1 MADFDHS
8 DFGGAY
14 HAPMRSNLSTALNWV
29 GAILSLGLI
38 AGLGYWAYQLV
49 VRDVTGVPVV
59 RAMEGPMRIAPEDP
73 GGSTAAYQGL
83 AVNAIAAEGT
93 AEAPAEMVVLA
104 PVEVNLTPEDRA
116 MSALLPDAP
125 EAPIAEVAAQPLS
138 AIDLAVAA
146 ALGEDASVMLAS
158 QSAEPAAETE
168 VIAVDAEVAVDADA
182 AADPEVVAVE
192 EVAAVGVVEED
203 EEIVPTSTVA
213 ATDAKGVIAVSPRP
227 MQRPTR
233 TAGTQVASL
242 DPAVGL
248 PQTET
253 VAVAAIDVDP
263 ATIPDGARLVQLG
276 AYPTADLAREEW
288 DVVAARFA
296 DFMQGKSRVIEQAEA
311 GGRIF
316 YRLRVAG
323 FDDLADS
330 RRFCAVLVAGE
341 ASCIPVAAR

>member
-14 HAPMRSNLSTALNWV
+14 HTPVRSTLSTALNWV

-158 QSAEPAAETE
+158 QSVEPAAEMDE
-168 VIAVDAEVAVDADA
+168 A
-182 AADPEVVAVE
+182 AMDPEVVAVE
-192 EVAAVGVVEED
+192 EVAAVGVVGED

-233 TAGTQVASL
+233 AVGTQVASL

-253 VAVAAIDVDP
+253 VEVAAIDVDSTTLP
-263 ATIPDGARLVQLG
+263 EGARLVQLG
-276 AYPTADLAREEW
+276 AYPTAELAREEW

-323 FDDLADS
+323 FEDLADS

>member
-14 HAPMRSNLSTALNWV
+14 HAPVRSTLSTALNWA

-158 QSAEPAAETE
+158 QSAEPLAETE
-168 VIAVDAEVAVDADA
+168 VVAVDAEVAADA
-182 AADPEVVAVE
+182 PELVAVE

-233 TAGTQVASL
+233 AVGTQVASL

-248 PQTET
+248 PQTE
-253 VAVAAIDVDP
+253 VVEVAAIDVDP
-263 ATIPDGARLVQLG
+263 ATLPEGARLVQLG

>member
-14 HAPMRSNLSTALNWV
+14 HTPVRSTLSTALNWV

-158 QSAEPAAETE
+158 QSVESAAEMDE
-168 VIAVDAEVAVDADA
+168 A
-182 AADPEVVAVE
+182 AMDPAVVAVE
-192 EVAAVGVVEED
+192 EVAAVGVVGED

-233 TAGTQVASL
+233 AVGTQVASL

-253 VAVAAIDVDP
+253 VEVAAIDVDSTTLP
-263 ATIPDGARLVQLG
+263 EGARLVQLG
-276 AYPTADLAREEW
+276 AYPTAELAREEW

-323 FDDLADS
+323 FEDLADS

>member
-14 HAPMRSNLSTALNWV
+14 HTPVRSNLSTALNWV

-116 MSALLPDAP
+116 TSALLPDAP
-125 EAPIAEVAAQPLS
+125 EAPIAEVTTQPLS

-146 ALGEDASVMLAS
+146 ALGEEPSVMLAS
-158 QSAEPAAETE
+158 QSVEPETE
-168 VIAVDAEVAVDADA
+168 MEAASVDTEVA

-192 EVAAVGVVEED
+192 EVAAVGVLEEE
-203 EEIVPTSTVA
+203 EEIVPTSSVA
-213 ATDAKGVIAVSPRP
+213 ATDAKGMIAVSPRP

-233 TAGTQVASL
+233 AVGTQVASL

-248 PQTET
+248 EQTET
-253 VAVAAIDVDP
+253 VAVAAIDLDP
-263 ATIPDGARLVQLG
+263 TTIPDGARLVQLG

>member
-14 HAPMRSNLSTALNWV
+14 HAPVRSTFSTALNWI
-29 GAILSLGLI
+29 GAALSLGLI

-59 RAMEGPMRIAPEDP
+59 RALEGPMRIAPQDP
-73 GGSTAAYQGL
+73 GGSTAAFQGL

-93 AEAPAEMVVLA
+93 AEAPADRVVLA

-125 EAPIAEVAAQPLS
+125 EAPIAEAAAQPLS

-146 ALGEDASVMLAS
+146 ALGEEAEVMLAS
-158 QSAEPAAETE
+158 KSVVTSDEAAFEVMPA
-168 VIAVDAEVAVDADA
+168 VAV
-182 AADPEVVAVE
+182 V
-192 EVAAVGVVEED
+192 ED
-203 EEIVPTSTVA
+203 EIASPAVA
-213 ATDAKGVIAVSPRP
+213 ATDAKGVVAVSPRP
-227 MQRPTR
+227 AQRPTR
-233 TAGTQVASL
+233 AMGTQVASL

-248 PQTET
+248 PAARE
-253 VAVAAIDVDP
+253 AIDVDP
-263 ATIPDGARLVQLG
+263 AAIPEGARLVQLG
-276 AYPTADLAREEW
+276 AYPTEDLAREEW
-288 DVVAARFA
+288 DAVAARFG
-296 DFMQGKSRVIEQAEA
+296 DFMGGKSRVIEQAEA

-323 FDDLADS
+323 FEDLADS

>member
-14 HAPMRSNLSTALNWV
+14 HTPARSTLSTALNWV

-93 AEAPAEMVVLA
+93 AEEPAEMVVLA

-125 EAPIAEVAAQPLS
+125 EAPIAAVAAQPLS

-158 QSAEPAAETE
+158 QSVEPGAETE
-168 VIAVDAEVAVDADA
+168 LGAVDTEVAAD
-182 AADPEVVAVE
+182 DPEVVAVE
-192 EVAAVGVVEED
+192 EVAAVGVVEEE

-233 TAGTQVASL
+233 AVGTQVASL

-248 PQTET
+248 TQTQTET
-253 VAVAAIDVDP
+253 VQVAAIDLDP
-263 ATIPDGARLVQLG
+263 MSIPDGARLVQLG

>member
-14 HAPMRSNLSTALNWV
+14 DAPVRSTLSTVLNWI
-29 GAILSLGLI
+29 GAALSLALI

-59 RAMEGPMRIAPEDP
+59 RALEGPMRIAPEDP

-93 AEAPAEMVVLA
+93 AEAPADLVVLA
-104 PVEVNLTPEDRA
+104 PVEVNLTEEDRA

-125 EAPIAEVAAQPLS
+125 AAPIAEVAAQPLS

-146 ALGEDASVMLAS
+146 ALGESPDVLLAS
-158 QSAEPAAETE
+158 MP
-168 VIAVDAEVAVDADA
+168 
-182 AADPEVVAVE
+182 VE
-192 EVAAVGVVEED
+192 ATPVAATPAVALAEAEE
-203 EEIVPTSTVA
+203 EGPVAPAIA
-213 ATDAKGVIAVSPRP
+213 ATDAKGMVAVSPRP
-227 MQRPTR
+227 APRPAR
-233 TAGTQVASL
+233 ALGTQVASL
-242 DPAVGL
+242 DPAAGL
-248 PQTET
+248 PP
-253 VAVAAIDVDP
+253 ARAAIDVDP
-263 ATIPDGARLVQLG
+263 GTISEGARLVQLG
-276 AYPTADLAREEW
+276 AYPTEDIAREEW
-288 DVVAARFA
+288 DIVAARFA
-296 DFMQGKSRVIEQAEA
+296 DFMQGKGRVIEQAEA

-316 YRLRVAG
+316 YRLRVSG
-323 FDDLADS
+323 FEDLADS

>member
-158 QSAEPAAETE
+158 QSVEPAPEAEM
-168 VIAVDAEVAVDADA
+168 EVAAIDTEA

-192 EVAAVGVVEED
+192 EVAAVGDLEED

-233 TAGTQVASL
+233 AAGTQVASL

-253 VAVAAIDVDP
+253 VAVAAIDLDP
-263 ATIPDGARLVQLG
+263 TTIPDGARLVQLG

-288 DVVAARFA
+288 DAVAMRFA

>member
-14 HAPMRSNLSTALNWV
+14 HAPARSTFSTALNWL
-29 GAILSLGLI
+29 GAALSLGLI

-59 RAMEGPMRIAPEDP
+59 RALEGPMRIAPQDP
-73 GGSTAAYQGL
+73 GGSTAAFQGL
-83 AVNAIAAEGT
+83 AVNAIAADGS
-93 AEAPAEMVVLA
+93 AEAPADLVVLA
-104 PVEVNLTPEDRA
+104 PVEVNLTSEDRA

-125 EAPIAEVAAQPLS
+125 EAPIAEAAAQPLS

-146 ALGEDASVMLAS
+146 ALGEEAEVMLAS
-158 QSAEPAAETE
+158 KSVDTSDETAFEVMPA
-168 VIAVDAEVAVDADA
+168 VA
-182 AADPEVVAVE
+182 
-192 EVAAVGVVEED
+192 VVEES
-203 EEIVPTSTVA
+203 EVVTAAVA
-213 ATDAKGVIAVSPRP
+213 ATDAKGMVAVSPRP
-227 MQRPTR
+227 AQRPTR
-233 TAGTQVASL
+233 AMGTQVASL

-248 PQTET
+248 PSARE
-253 VAVAAIDVDP
+253 AIDLDP
-263 ATIPDGARLVQLG
+263 VTIPEGARLVQLG
-276 AYPTADLAREEW
+276 AYPTEDLAREEW
-288 DVVAARFA
+288 DAVAARFG
-296 DFMQGKSRVIEQAEA
+296 DFMGGKSRVIEQAEA

-323 FDDLADS
+323 FEDLADS